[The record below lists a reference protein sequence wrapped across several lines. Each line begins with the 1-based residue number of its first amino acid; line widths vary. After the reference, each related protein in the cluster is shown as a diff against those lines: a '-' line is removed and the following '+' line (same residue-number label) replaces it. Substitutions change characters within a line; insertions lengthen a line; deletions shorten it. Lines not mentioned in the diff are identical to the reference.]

1 MNNIE
6 FNLTK
11 EPWIRVALKDGE
23 VVERSFVEVLE
34 NAHEYL
40 GLAGEMAAQ
49 DIAILRCLIAIV
61 HTVFT
66 RVDLYGEESAVSQE
80 EECIERWKEL
90 WENKKFPCKP
100 IVDYFEKWNDRFWLF
115 HPERPFYQV
124 AGAHGTKNNVSKL
137 NGAVSESNNKVR
149 LFSQL
154 SGIGKEAMTFAESAR
169 WLLFLNG
176 FDDCA
181 AKQVDKSD
189 GSRSVTVS
197 WLGKLGLIYNIG
209 DNLFE
214 TIMLNMPMIHGKDE
228 VPWEADI
235 PTWELENVRK
245 MERQTI
251 KMPDNLAGLY
261 TLQSRRIFL
270 TREGDSVT
278 GYDLLGGDAFED
290 MNALGEPMTI
300 WKVYEKEKSGVLSYK
315 PYLHMRKRF
324 IWRDFSVITAAS
336 ESYFKPGIISWSE
349 RLGREK
355 ILSRNRMVKLG
366 IVCVRYDSSQ
376 SSSITDNFSDEM
388 TFNADLLSEV
398 GRYWRKDIC
407 EQIENIDK
415 SAYYLGELVEEL
427 KKANGTY
434 SEKNKATIRDVQDA
448 AKLEMYYEVDR
459 AFREWLVKINADQD
473 AEERAALE
481 LELENE
487 VKRIA
492 LKAAQEQVDQSGE
505 GAYIGRTVEKN
516 KKKEFYSAP
525 KAFNR
530 FKKRIYDLYPNVK
543 GDDAGE

>member
-66 RVDLYGEESAVSQE
+66 RVDLYGEASAVSKE

-90 WENKKFPCKP
+90 WENKKFPSKP
-100 IVDYFEKWNDRFWLF
+100 IVDYFEKWKDRFWLF

-124 AGAHGTKNNVSKL
+124 ADIQGKVKEISVSKL
-137 NGAVSESNNKVR
+137 NGAVSESNNKIR

-181 AKQVDKSD
+181 VKSKQP
-189 GSRSVTVS
+189 GNAPIA

-214 TIMLNMPMIHGKDE
+214 TIMLNMPMLHGKDE
-228 VPWEADI
+228 VPWKADF
-235 PTWELENVRK
+235 PTWERENGHK
-245 MERQTI
+245 KERQTI
-251 KMPDNLAGLY
+251 EMPEDLAGLY
-261 TLQSRRIFL
+261 TLQSRLLIL
-270 TREGDSVT
+270 IKNENAVT
-278 GYDLLGGDAFED
+278 GYCILGGDVFED
-290 MNALGEPMTI
+290 SNALGEPMTI
-300 WKVYEKEKSGVLSYK
+300 WELAKKNKSGVLSYK
-315 PYLHMRKRF
+315 PFQHIRKRF

-336 ESYFKPGIISWSE
+336 ESFLKPGIISWCE

-355 ILSRNRMVKLG
+355 ILSRNRMLKIG
-366 IVCVRYDSSQ
+366 IIGVRYDSEFRCN
-376 SSSITDNFSDEM
+376 ITDMIFDDM
-388 TFNADLLSEV
+388 TFNADILSEV

-434 SEKNKATIRDVQDA
+434 SAKSKDEQEN

-459 AFREWLVKINADQD
+459 AFREWLVKVNADQD

-492 LKAAQEQVDQSGE
+492 LKTAQEQVDQSGE

-530 FKKRIYDLYPNVK
+530 FKKKIYDLYPNVK
-543 GDDAGE
+543 GDDASE